1 MNTLKKLVAITL
13 GIFLSL
19 TLFLTTLFAGELEK
33 RVEHA
38 DAVVK
43 EMMGIPEKAIPY
55 NLFTQ
60 SQAIAIFPHTL
71 KGGFIF
77 GGTFG
82 KGIICVRDADTG
94 VWSPPAFFTVGG
106 GSFGFQAGIEAIDL
120 VLLIMT
126 QRGVEGL
133 LKSKVKLGG
142 DIGVATGPVGR
153 RFEAGTDVLLNAE
166 ILSYSRSKG
175 LFAGVSIEGATIV
188 EDKDANRA
196 FYGEEL
202 MARAIVLEKKAMLPE
217 AAQRLINTLQT
228 ITESASTQ

>member
-77 GGTFG
+77 GGTF
-82 KGIICVRDADTG
+82 
-94 VWSPPAFFTVGG
+94 
-106 GSFGFQAGIEAIDL
+106 
-120 VLLIMT
+120 
-126 QRGVEGL
+126 
-133 LKSKVKLGG
+133 
-142 DIGVATGPVGR
+142 
-153 RFEAGTDVLLNAE
+153 
-166 ILSYSRSKG
+166 
-175 LFAGVSIEGATIV
+175 
-188 EDKDANRA
+188 
-196 FYGEEL
+196 
-202 MARAIVLEKKAMLPE
+202 
-217 AAQRLINTLQT
+217 
-228 ITESASTQ
+228 